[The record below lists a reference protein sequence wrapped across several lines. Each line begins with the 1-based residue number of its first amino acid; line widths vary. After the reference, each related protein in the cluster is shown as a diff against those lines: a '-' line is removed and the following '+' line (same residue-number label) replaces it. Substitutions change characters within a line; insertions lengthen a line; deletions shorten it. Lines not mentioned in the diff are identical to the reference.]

1 MSAGAIR
8 VDVWSDIVCP
18 WCYIGKRKFESAL
31 AELGDEIPVTVR
43 YHAYQLDPTAPPGT
57 AMPVP
62 EMYAKK
68 FGGADVARQMIDRVT
83 RVAAEVGLDFHLDI
97 GLRANTLLA
106 HRLLWLAAQPGSPVA
121 QADLED
127 RLMRAYFSEGRDV
140 GDPDTLAELAADVGF
155 DAEFVR
161 GWLATDA
168 GAAEVA
174 AEIEQAG
181 DYGITAVPT
190 FVINEQWAV
199 PGAQDADT
207 FVNVLRRIHEK
218 LTTTPDQPPADPAEA

>member
-1 MSAGAIR
+1 MSVPIR

-18 WCYIGKRKFESAL
+18 WCYIGKRKFEAAL
-31 AELGDEIPVTVR
+31 EQLGDAIPVSVR
-43 YHAYQLDPTAPPGT
+43 YHAYQLDPTAPPGS

-68 FGGADVARQMIDRVT
+68 FGGPDVARQMIERVT
-83 RVAAEVGLDFHLDI
+83 GVAAEVGLDFHLDI

-106 HRLLWLAAQPGSPVA
+106 HRLLWLAAQPNSPVP
-121 QADLED
+121 QAVLKD
-127 RLMRAYFSEGRDV
+127 RLMRAYFSEGRNV
-140 GDPDTLAELAADVGF
+140 GDPDTLADIAADTGF
-155 DAEFVR
+155 DAEYVR
-161 GWLATDA
+161 SWLAGDA

-174 AEIEQAG
+174 AEIEKAA

-207 FVNVLRRIHEK
+207 FVGVLRRIHDK
-218 LTTTPDQPPADPAEA
+218 LTSQSDRPVA